1 MDNSYFIFI
10 ILVLFDFAAFLFF
23 FIFIIQ
29 LFKTDNETIN
39 NFFSIE
45 KIKILFNRI
54 RHDSVTLKLSSLFS
68 LYMFFLFIVSM
79 FLIFLIFLAF
89 EVSHAHAFMGA
100 FESIYQ
106 KEFGELYT
114 SNDILD
120 FKLNRLQQEHFELK
134 MSHHLL
140 MNVLEQINLI
150 DESTISLIKEKS
162 LSFKEE
168 VKILFQKENS

>member
-1 MDNSYFIFI
+1 MDNAYFIFI

-89 EVSHAHAFMGA
+89 EVSHAHAFMRA
-100 FESIYQ
+100 FESIHQ
-106 KEFGELYT
+106 EEFGKLYT
-114 SNDILD
+114 SNKMLD
-120 FKLNRLQQEHFELK
+120 FRLNRLQQEYFELK
-134 MSHHLL
+134 MSHNALI
-140 MNVLEQINLI
+140 NVFVLINLI
-150 DESTISLIKEKS
+150 YE
-162 LSFKEE
+162 FFFF
-168 VKILFQKENS
+168 LF